1 MRIEIDQSG
10 KIEHTQSNTVLA
22 FSNDEEFA
30 ILVLAVEKRTCLKEW
45 RQRGKSSRT
54 LYQRLFAAALFLL
67 IKNHLDQISA
77 IEIDSEY
84 PGQEAEIRGW
94 LIQHIRKQVPTFPTH
109 RIVFRRVG
117 KRSRAHQKALA
128 VFRNEEQADRK
139 VRARELLAL
148 LK

>member
-30 ILVLAVEKRTCLKEW
+30 LLILAVEKRACLKEW
-45 RQRGKSSRT
+45 RGRGKNAKM

-67 IKNHLDQISA
+67 IKNHLNQISLV
-77 IEIDSEY
+77 EIDPEY
-84 PGQEAEIRGW
+84 PGRETEIRGW
-94 LIQHIRKQVPTFPTH
+94 LIQHIRKLVPTFSPE
-109 RIVFRRVG
+109 RIIFRRVG

-128 VFRNEEQADRK
+128 VFRNEEQANRK
-139 VRARELLAL
+139 VRARDLLAL